1 MSTIELIKQE
11 LRAMPFKEFEA
22 KLELYTNLKS
32 KGVRDEIMLS
42 LCEAEMERR
51 ILAWE
56 VAEV

>member
-1 MSTIELIKQE
+1 MNAIEQIKQD
-11 LRAMPFKEFEA
+11 LKAMPFKEFEA
-22 KLELYTNLKS
+22 KLNLYKDLKS

>member
-1 MSTIELIKQE
+1 MSTIESIKQE
-11 LRAMPFKEFEA
+11 LKAMPFKEFEA
-22 KLELYTNLKS
+22 KLNLYSDLKS
-32 KGVRDEIMLS
+32 KSVRDEIMLS

>member
-1 MSTIELIKQE
+1 MSTIESIKQE
-11 LRAMPFKEFEA
+11 LKSMPFKEFEA